1 MIRIMYDPW
10 RWAHVF
16 AWTDTDEPEEM
27 THIGYVDSPW
37 YNAARLW
44 WVFELEGY
52 ANGACNKL

>member
-1 MIRIMYDPW
+1 
-10 RWAHVF
+10 VF

-37 YNAARLW
+37 YNAAPLW

-52 ANGACNKL
+52 ANGACNNL